1 MRMTLPDYLH
11 ALGLRPG
18 LHVLLHCSLRKIRS
32 AFPASNA
39 EALIAALQSLLTA
52 DGSLIMPAFSY
63 CFKKTTGDSTPFR
76 PADTPGDTG
85 YVSERFRRSAG
96 VRRTAAPT
104 HSFALWG
111 KITEEVEA
119 DNSPTCPLGE
129 GSVLAWLH
137 AKSDSAIALLGVDFS
152 ALTFGHY
159 LESKAKLPWLAV
171 FPWAHE
177 GILPIAVSARGE
189 QPLQEV
195 PGCSRSFINL
205 EYHLLAQRRLMP
217 LQHAGLRSYLIPVAR
232 LYEEGLEFLRE
243 HPAGLLCAP
252 GTCPACDARRKA
264 CHVS

>member
-1 MRMTLPDYLH
+1 MTLTDYLH

-18 LHVLLHCSLRKIRS
+18 QHVLLHCSLRKIRA
-32 AFPASNA
+32 AFPSSTA

-63 CFKKTTGDSTPFR
+63 CFKKTTGEATPFR
-76 PADTPGDTG
+76 PADTPGETG
-85 YVSERFRRSAG
+85 YVAERFRRSAG

-111 KITEEVEA
+111 KIAEEVGA
-119 DNSPTCPLGE
+119 DDSPISPLGE
-129 GSVLAWLH
+129 SSVLGWLH
-137 AKSDSAIALLGVDFS
+137 RRDNSAVALLGVDFS

-177 GILPIAVSARGE
+177 GILPIAVSACGE

-205 EYHLLAQRRLMP
+205 EHHMLAQGRLTP
-217 LQHAGLRSYLIPVAR
+217 FQHAGLRSYFIPVAR
-232 LYEEGLEFLRE
+232 LYEDGLAFLRKN
-243 HPAGLLCAP
+243 PSGLLCAP
-252 GTCPACDARRKA
+252 GSCPACDTRRKA

>member
-1 MRMTLPDYLH
+1 MTLTDYLR

-32 AFPASNA
+32 AFPDCNA
-39 EALIAALQSLLTA
+39 ETLIAAMQSLLTA

-63 CFKKTTGDSTPFR
+63 CFKKTTGESTPFR
-76 PADTPGDTG
+76 PAETPSDTG
-85 YVSERFRRSAG
+85 YVSERFRRSPA

-104 HSFALWG
+104 HSFAMWG

-119 DNSPTCPLGE
+119 DNSPPCPLGE
-129 GSVLAWLH
+129 GSVLDWLH
-137 AKSDSAIALLGVDFS
+137 RKKDSAIALLGVDFS

-159 LESKAKLPWLAV
+159 LESKAKLPGLKV
-171 FPWAHE
+171 FPWAHK
-177 GILPIAVSARGE
+177 GILPIGVTEWGE

-195 PGCSRSFINL
+195 PGCSRSFVNL
-205 EYHLLAQRRLMP
+205 EHYLLAHRRLIP

-243 HPAGLLCAP
+243 HPAGLLCAA